1 MAKYIV
7 EDSYKA
13 SYEKNYK
20 FPLVNIIPAIVG
32 AFRFIRSCSQMQD
45 GG

>member
-20 FPLVNIIPAIVG
+20 FPLINIIPHKYNY
-32 AFRFIRSCSQMQD
+32 
-45 GG
+45 